1 MRSGVKKL
9 TQISLFD
16 NGHAAAACAPH
27 FLHLVDAYSSTMEK
41 LRRAHQLVQLM
52 LAWFVL
58 SLGVA
63 VASPIVSPKAM
74 ELVCSATGAMTVLVM
89 TDDGLKEL
97 VNMGPDCPLC
107 VTGGAPPP
115 VATLM
120 PEPFQP
126 LAHVLQPIP
135 AAHIAS
141 LTAAPLPARGPPAFF

>member
-1 MRSGVKKL
+1 MV
-9 TQISLFD
+9 
-16 NGHAAAACAPH
+16 CALERRVSPTNRGI
-27 FLHLVDAYSSTMEK
+27 LAPMK
-41 LRRAHQLVQLM
+41 ILRNAHQLARLVLV
-52 LAWFVL
+52 WFAL

-74 ELVCSATGAMTVLVM
+74 ELVCSATGAMTLLVM

-97 VNMGPDCPLC
+97 VKMGPDCPLC

-115 VATLM
+115 VASSL

-141 LTAAPLPARGPPAFF
+141 LTAAPPPARGPPAFF